1 MQTQSIYRRILI
13 LALPTVAYNLIEM
26 ALGLT
31 DLYMVRGFGSAATAA
46 LGVNRQICFLLEA
59 IILAGAAGTVTVI
72 SQNLGRNAT
81 DVVEKTVVQ
90 SLALITVLATAL
102 GVLGYLASPALL
114 TLSQAS
120 PETTHFALGYLK
132 IYCASLPFLAF
143 NAVGAAALRAAKNP
157 MLPLKIVLGVAILNV
172 PLNYAFIHGTLG
184 FPDLGVQG
192 AAVGT
197 LIVRVMG
204 VLAFLTVLTRPR
216 RPVRLV
222 PARLLPFDIPGAR
235 NLLRIGLP
243 IAVAGIFRNAARVVI
258 IAIAGLSTLGVSMH
272 AAVGLGL
279 QIRLI
284 SILPALAF
292 QVALA
297 TLVGDA
303 IGRGKLDEAADIGRR
318 GVFLLAG
325 IMLTVCGLTI
335 LLAEPIARAFIVNA
349 DDLAIAARVLRW
361 FSVGQ
366 FFSTLAIGA
375 QGALLGAGDTNPV
388 ARITFAT
395 QWLLLVPLAYA
406 LQVPLHLDPEGILIA
421 WVISPIFTFLLLYRR
436 FTRSHWKTAHT
447 NVSTPSAR
455 TN

>member
-72 SQNLGRNAT
+72 SQNLARNAT
-81 DVVEKTVVQ
+81 DIVEKTVVQ
-90 SLALITVLATAL
+90 SLTLITLLATAL
-102 GVLGYLASPALL
+102 GIMGYLASPALL
-114 TLSQAS
+114 TLSNAS

-157 MLPLKIVLGVAILNV
+157 MLPLKIVLCMAIANV
-172 PLNYAFIHGTLG
+172 PLNYGFIHGVVA

-197 LIVRVMG
+197 LIVRILG
-204 VLAFLTVLTRPR
+204 VLAFLVVLTRPR
-216 RPVRLV
+216 QPVRLV
-222 PARLLPFDIPGAR
+222 PSRLLPFDLSGTR
-235 NLLRIGLP
+235 NVLRIGMP
-243 IAVAGIFRNAARVVI
+243 IAMAGILRNAARVVI
-258 IAIAGLSTLGVSMH
+258 VAIAGLSTLGVSLH

-318 GVFLLAG
+318 GVLLLAG
-325 IMLTVCGLTI
+325 LMLTVCGTTI
-335 LLAEPIARAFIVNA
+335 LLAEPIARAFIVNP
-349 DDLAIAARVLRW
+349 DDLAIATRVLRW

-375 QGALLGAGDTNPV
+375 QGALLGAGDTKPV

-395 QWLLLVPLAYA
+395 QWLILVPLAYA
-406 LQVPLHLDPEGILIA
+406 LLVPLHLDPDGILIA
-421 WVISPIFTFLLLYRR
+421 WVISPVFTFLLLYQR
-436 FTRSHWKTAHT
+436 FIRAHWKSETATTH
-447 NVSTPSAR
+447 SSPAK
-455 TN
+455 